1 MVTIAFRVPIDLRDF
16 YKRIADDERRRASD
30 VFRMVL
36 EDHAKIK
43 RRPLN
48 HAPPAHITRAS
59 TGTASH
65 IFRLIMTDRIL
76 PPSQYDFE
84 FELNRAFSRGEQ
96 KDFAQAA
103 RVDQSLVSRRFNPNE
118 TATESGMYAAAFELW
133 CAKMTGEDLFE
144 AFAAQIEGWI
154 KLCGNPATKRNV
166 TRLKC
171 SDCQSTQ

>member
-1 MVTIAFRVPIDLRDF
+1 
-16 YKRIADDERRRASD
+16 
-30 VFRMVL
+30 
-36 EDHAKIK
+36 
-43 RRPLN
+43 
-48 HAPPAHITRAS
+48 
-59 TGTASH
+59 
-65 IFRLIMTDRIL
+65 MTDRIL

-133 CAKMTGEDLFE
+133 CAKMTSEDLFE

-154 KLCGNPATKRNV
+154 KTLRQSGNEAERNPAEMLGLSIDTMKFILSVMNRIQEKDIQKM
-166 TRLKC
+166 TREEHVAFDAELRKAHSTVEQITQISRVELLKKA
-171 SDCQSTQ
+171 TRAAA